1 MGQTMTTVYVLKA
14 LAALALLCFSFYM
27 AHQNKDVRVR
37 KRWKSMIAMIVLL
50 YFAAEMI
57 EEFHLLPA

>member
-1 MGQTMTTVYVLKA
+1 MTIAGLLKA

-27 AHQNKDVRVR
+27 AHQNKDSGVR
-37 KRWKSMIAMIVLL
+37 KRWKNMIAMIVLL